1 MSVIAEADQEEP
13 PKEEQKEPVAVD
25 SHLRTPLASG
35 QIEMLVLREE
45 VVALALAA
53 RSKHMRQGGA
63 LGLRVPLW
71 LHLLREASTCGGAP
85 MRSQTVSREEHNCD
99 FDHKSAAREILA
111 KNNPNISIKGG
122 APAV

>member
-25 SHLRTPLASG
+25 SHLQTPLASG

-53 RSKHMRQGGA
+53 R
-63 LGLRVPLW
+63 
-71 LHLLREASTCGGAP
+71 
-85 MRSQTVSREEHNCD
+85 
-99 FDHKSAAREILA
+99 
-111 KNNPNISIKGG
+111 
-122 APAV
+122 